1 MGQSGAMRI
10 PAPGDALP
18 RRDTAPARPP
28 APPAAPGRLPLVRA
42 GRPLKRW
49 RYVGVFG
56 ADLLLC
62 AGRVRV
68 AGVPQVFWAVW
79 DRRAGVLR
87 ERTRVGPAALGRAVR
102 LGDGTLRVRDRG
114 VRIDLALAPAGD
126 VVEVTSRHGAAP
138 IWTRKLPVTARGTVV
153 LDGRTQP
160 LDAPGL
166 VDDSAGWHARRT
178 AWDWCAGA
186 GRDRDGRRLV
196 WNLVGGIHDAPVR
209 SERTVWVDGVA
220 HEAGPVRFSAALDG
234 VGRLRFDAE
243 AERERHDR
251 VLFGLLESEY
261 RQPFGRFSGELPGGI
276 AVVQGQGVMERHR
289 AHW

>member
-1 MGQSGAMRI
+1 MRI

-28 APPAAPGRLPLVRA
+28 DPPTASGRLALVRA

-56 ADLLLC
+56 ADFLLC

-79 DRRAGVLR
+79 DRRAGALR
-87 ERTRVGPAALGRAVR
+87 ERTRVGPAALGRAVS
-102 LGDGTLRVRDRG
+102 LNDGALRVRDRG
-114 VRIDLALAPAGD
+114 VRIDLALEPAGD

-138 IWTRKLPVTARGTVV
+138 IWTRKRPVTARGTVA
-153 LDGRTQP
+153 LDGRSAM
-160 LDAPGL
+160 LAAPGL

-186 GRDRDGRRLV
+186 GRGPDGRRLL
-196 WNLVGGIHDAPVR
+196 WNLVAGIHDAPVG

-220 HEAGPVRFSAALDG
+220 REAGPVRFSAALEC
-234 VGRLRFDAE
+234 VGGLRFDAE
-243 AERERHDR
+243 AERRRHDR

-261 RQPFGRFSGELPGGI
+261 RQPFGRFSGELPGGT
-276 AVVQGQGVMERHR
+276 AVAEGQGVMERHR
-289 AHW
+289 ARW

>member
-18 RRDTAPARPP
+18 RRETGRAGPHAPSD
-28 APPAAPGRLPLVRA
+28 RLPLVRA

-68 AGVPQVFWAVW
+68 AGVPQVFWGVW

-87 ERTRVGPAALGRAVR
+87 ERTRVGPAALGRAV
-102 LGDGTLRVRDRG
+102 LLPDDALRVRDRG

-138 IWTRKLPVTARGTVV
+138 IWTRKRPATARGTVMV
-153 LDGRTQP
+153 DGLTVTI
-160 LDAPGL
+160 DAPAL

-186 GRDRDGRRLV
+186 GRDPEGRRLQ
-196 WNLVGGIHDAPVR
+196 WNLVAGIHDAPVR

-220 HEAGPVRFSAALDG
+220 QEAGPVRFSSALDG
-234 VGRLRFDAE
+234 VGPLRFHTE
-243 AERERHDR
+243 AERGRRDR
-251 VLFGLLESEY
+251 IVFGLLESAY
-261 RQPFGRFSGELPGGI
+261 RQPFGAFSGALPGGI
-276 AVVQGQGVMERHR
+276 IVAEGRGVMERHR
-289 AHW
+289 ARW

>member
-1 MGQSGAMRI
+1 MAV
-10 PAPGDALP
+10 PDAFHS
-18 RRDTAPARPP
+18 
-28 APPAAPGRLPLVRA
+28 PLKG

-68 AGVPQVFWAVW
+68 AGVPQVFWGVW

-87 ERTRVGPAALGRAVR
+87 ERTRVGPAALGRAV
-102 LGDGTLRVRDRG
+102 LLPDDALCVRDRG

-138 IWTRKLPVTARGTVV
+138 IWTCKHPATAHGTVMV
-153 LDGRTQP
+153 DGLTVTI
-160 LDAPGL
+160 DAPAL

-186 GRDRDGRRLV
+186 GRDPEGRRL
-196 WNLVGGIHDAPVR
+196 
-209 SERTVWVDGVA
+209 
-220 HEAGPVRFSAALDG
+220 
-234 VGRLRFDAE
+234 
-243 AERERHDR
+243 
-251 VLFGLLESEY
+251 
-261 RQPFGRFSGELPGGI
+261 Q
-276 AVVQGQGVMERHR
+276 
-289 AHW
+289 